1 MRDEQTTRL
10 ADVADVAAL
19 AVAAPSGLMEWLL
32 AWALWLL
39 PALAAVFLAAVVVG
53 TGAFL
58 IYLAWNVLR

>member
-1 MRDEQTTRL
+1 
-10 ADVADVAAL
+10 VG
-19 AVAAPSGLMEWLL
+19 AVAV
-32 AWALWLL
+32 L